1 MTEVEEKLSIYGLIP
16 FSGKTKKG
24 KAISLISPEHRLKFN
39 MERDIYKKVHQK
51 TPIATSQNDT
61 LDFSISCTKK
71 HKQSMKKERCHMK

>member
-1 MTEVEEKLSIYGLIP
+1 MTQLEEKLSIYGLIS

-24 KAISLISPEHRLKFN
+24 EAISLTSPENRLKFN

-71 HKQSMKKERCHMK
+71 HKQSTKKGRCHMK